1 MVETVRFPDI
11 PLYRG
16 WGAPMRTESDL
27 ADLEVIQGEVPADLN
42 GTLYR
47 VGPDRQYPPMTGSDV
62 FIDGEGMAHMLR
74 FKNGHVD
81 YKCRWI
87 RNERFKLQEAARRSL
102 FGRYRNR
109 YTNDPSV
116 EGKNQGTANT
126 NAVWHGR
133 KLLILKEDSLPQEV
147 DPDTMETI
155 GEWDANGQVKA
166 VSLTAHPKL
175 DLHRNELL
183 MFSYQAR
190 GDGTTDIAYYVFDV
204 NGDIAHEVW
213 FHMPYP
219 GMVHDFAVTDSHVIF
234 PFWPLITDMN
244 VVKAGGPYYQWHP
257 EQETVVA
264 IIPRRGKAE
273 DIRWFRGPAKSAG
286 HMMNAVTEGSKVH
299 LDLCLYQG
307 NCFDF
312 FPTHDGTPYVP
323 CPPQLSRMTFDLERN
338 DEGIETKLLLG
349 SPGEM
354 PQCDPRY
361 MGKPYRYG
369 YMICRSPDARSGD
382 MSLGAIGCYD
392 HQTGKLT
399 TWAAGE
405 NSGVQEPLFVPRHQ
419 GSPEGDGYLICPV
432 NRVGENRSDVAIL
445 DATKVD
451 AGPVALIKMPIRIR
465 STFHG
470 MWVPEDAFQSGR
482 YTV

>member
-27 ADLEVIQGEVPADLN
+27 VDLEVVEGEVPAELN

-47 VGPDRQYPPMTGSDV
+47 VGPDRQYPPMDGSDV

-74 FKNGHVD
+74 FQNGHVD
-81 YKCRWI
+81 YRCRWI
-87 RNERFKLQEAARRSL
+87 RNERFLLQEKVRRSL

-109 YTNDPSV
+109 YTDDPSV
-116 EGKNQGTANT
+116 KGKNRGTSNT

-133 KLLILKEDSLPQEV
+133 KLLILKEDSLPVEV

-155 GEWDANGQVKA
+155 GEWDCNGAVKA

-175 DLHRNELL
+175 DVNKNELL

-204 NGDIAHEVW
+204 NGEVAHEVW
-213 FHMPYP
+213 FNMPYP
-219 GMVHDFAVTDSHVIF
+219 GMVHDFAATDEHVIF
-234 PFWPLITDMN
+234 PFWPLITDMD
-244 VVKAGGPYYQWHP
+244 VVKKGGPYYQWYP
-257 EQETVVA
+257 EKETVVA
-264 IIPRRGKAE
+264 IIPRRGTA
-273 DIRWFRGPAKSAG
+273 DQIRWFRGSALSAG
-286 HMMNAVTEGSKVH
+286 HMMNAVTEGNKVH

-312 FPTHDGTPYVP
+312 FPTHDGTPYKP
-323 CPPQLSRMTFDLERN
+323 CPPQLTRMTFDLDRN
-338 DEGIETKLLLG
+338 DEAFETNLLLG

-354 PQCDPRY
+354 PKCDDRF

-369 YMICRSPDARSGD
+369 YMICRSPDSRSGD
-382 MSLGAIGCYD
+382 MSLGSIGCYD
-392 HQTGKLT
+392 HKIGKLT
-399 TWAAGE
+399 TWTPGE
-405 NSGVQEPLFVPRHQ
+405 NSGVQEPIFVPRRK
-419 GSPEGDGYLICPV
+419 GAPEGDGFLLAPV
-432 NRVGENRSDVAIL
+432 NRVAENRSDIAVL
-445 DATKVD
+445 DAMKVD

-470 MWVPEDAFQSGR
+470 MWVPADALQTGR
-482 YTV
+482 YDM